1 MLTKMRTKMRWQ
13 TKKKKVDPLE
23 RELEQ
28 DIRKYAEKR
37 GWLWMK
43 FESPGYAGVTDRIGA
58 RRGRI
63 IFVELKKFG
72 EEPEA
77 HQLLVHQEM
86 RDHGCEVFVV
96 DNLEDAMEIL
106 R

>member
-1 MLTKMRTKMRWQ
+1 MQWRVKP
-13 TKKKKVDPLE
+13 KKLDPLE

-28 DIRKYAEKR
+28 DVRKYAEKR
-37 GWLWMK
+37 GWLWIK
-43 FESPGYAGVTDRIGA
+43 FTSPGYAGIPDRFGA

-63 IFVELKKFG
+63 ILVELKKLG
-72 EEPEA
+72 EEPA
-77 HQLLVHQEM
+77 PHQALVHQEL
-86 RDHGCEVFVV
+86 RDHGVEVFVV

>member
-1 MLTKMRTKMRWQ
+1 MRSLR
-13 TKKKKVDPLE
+13 KKKILDPLE

-28 DIRKYAEKR
+28 SVRKFAEKR

-43 FESPGYAGVTDRIGA
+43 FESPGYDGVTDRIGA
-58 RRGRI
+58 RRGRV
-63 IFVELKKFG
+63 IFMELKKRG
-72 EEPEA
+72 EKPEP

-86 RDHGCEVFVV
+86 RDHGCEVFVI
-96 DNLEDAMEIL
+96 DNLEDAMEVL